1 MSLAATVLQTVR
13 HRKSVQK
20 LDQHEHRVAQFGFL
34 RAFQEDT
41 PNLLNPK
48 IIEAAKQAESHL
60 QQAVVTTKGGVTI
73 NNVRSCTIES
83 KESTSALL
91 NFVWATYSFDFTML
105 PMQYFNNE
113 IDYAMDMAQKM
124 EEGDEALA
132 LAFELS
138 AFNAAN
144 AGKTVTSAYDEQ
156 TPYTVSGDAM
166 LVAQAQKFD
175 FYNQLKVIFKLHKF
189 RGGRIN
195 VVGST
200 LAEADVIRYGINGSI
215 KNVGIP
221 GAANNQAV
229 GSAEDWQLFGYNW
242 KFSEQIPAIAGI
254 QSRIFASVPGS
265 YGIMNWNPKAFQVGA
280 KTTNGTIFEQTPTM
294 PLTGMVL
301 GHQYKTDCLEG
312 DKVLESHQFSTDVCF
327 VTPYNSDPAD
337 VAASIFEARIQ
348 NNGGGSS
355 F

>member
-1 MSLAATVLQTVR
+1 MALAATVLQAVR
-13 HRKSVQK
+13 HRKNVQK

-34 RAFQEDT
+34 RMFQEDT
-41 PNLLNPK
+41 QNLLNAR
-48 IIEAAKQAESHL
+48 IIEAAKQSASHV
-60 QQAVVTTKGGVTI
+60 QSAVVTQKGAVTV
-73 NNVRSCTIES
+73 NNVRSCTIAA

-105 PMQYFNNE
+105 PMQYFDNE

-132 LAFELS
+132 LAFEAE
-138 AFNAAN
+138 AFGAAN
-144 AGKTVTSAYDEQ
+144 DAKTLESAYNPA
-156 TPYTVSGDAM
+156 TPYGVAGDYITIN
-166 LVAQAQKFD
+166 QDDKFD

-189 RGGRIN
+189 RTGRIN

-200 LAEADVIRYGINGSI
+200 LAEADVIRYGANGSI

-221 GAANNQAV
+221 GQAGNQAV
-229 GSAEDWQLFGYNW
+229 ASAEDWQLFGYNW
-242 KFSEQIPAIAGI
+242 KFSEEIPAVVGV
-254 QSRIFASVPGS
+254 QSRIFASAPGS

-280 KTTNGTIFEQTPTM
+280 KTSNGTSFELTPTM
-294 PLTGMVL
+294 PLTGMQL

-327 VTPYNSDPAD
+327 VTPYNSDPDD
-337 VAASIFEARIQ
+337 VAGSIFEARILTD
-348 NNGGGSS
+348 NSGS